1 MTTKKEMIAV
11 MAFLLAVGGGS
22 GAYFYFKTFSQYSF
36 IQEQTMSKNLKIQTR
51 QSLFQELLV

>member
-1 MTTKKEMIAV
+1 MKLNLSLI
-11 MAFLLAVGGGS
+11 
-22 GAYFYFKTFSQYSF
+22 AYFYFKTFSQYSF